1 VTSDVGAG
9 ARTSVGRLSSETP
22 SGDPGTGHAGSTGA
36 VAGYRPGRTLR
47 LSVELRRQFKRR
59 RTLGVYLLMAAL
71 PLLLIGALH
80 LGSGGNG
87 RRNNVINLVDVATAS
102 GLNFTLFVLFAS
114 SGFFLVVVFALF
126 FGDTVASEASWGS
139 LRYLLAAPVP
149 RNRLLRQK
157 WFAALVLS
165 AGALLTLVVVSVVAG
180 GLTYGFGPV
189 QTPVGF
195 SLPQGTA
202 LVRLAGMVGYLA
214 VHLLVVGALA
224 FWLST
229 ITDAPLAAVGGAV
242 FTMIVFAVLEQVDQ
256 LGDIRNW
263 FPSAYSTA
271 WTDLLQTPVDSGNLF
286 RGVIQSL
293 VYVAVLTALG
303 FRHFQRR
310 DVTS

>member
-1 VTSDVGAG
+1 MTI
-9 ARTSVGRLSSETP
+9 
-22 SGDPGTGHAGSTGA
+22 HAGQVSVPPPVPSSGHVQPTGA
-36 VAGYRPGRTLR
+36 VAGYRPERTLR
-47 LSVELRRQFKRR
+47 LAVELRRQFKRR
-59 RTLGVYLLMAAL
+59 RTIGVYLLMAAL
-71 PLLLIGALH
+71 PLILIGALH
-80 LGSGGNG
+80 LGSGDRN

-102 GLNFTLFVLFAS
+102 GLNFTLFVLFAA

-139 LRYLLAAPVP
+139 LRYALATPVP
-149 RNRLLRQK
+149 RTRLLRQK
-157 WFAALVLS
+157 WYAALVLS
-165 AGALLTLVVVSVVAG
+165 VGALLTLVVVSVVAG
-180 GLTYGFGPV
+180 GITYGFEDV

-195 SLPQGTA
+195 SLAQGPA
-202 LVRLAGMVGYLA
+202 MVRLAGMVGYLA
-214 VHLLVVGALA
+214 VHLLVVGALG

-256 LGDIRNW
+256 LGDIRNY
-263 FPSAYSTA
+263 FPSAYGTA

-293 VYVAVLTALG
+293 LYVAVLTALG
-303 FRHFQRR
+303 FRHFTRR